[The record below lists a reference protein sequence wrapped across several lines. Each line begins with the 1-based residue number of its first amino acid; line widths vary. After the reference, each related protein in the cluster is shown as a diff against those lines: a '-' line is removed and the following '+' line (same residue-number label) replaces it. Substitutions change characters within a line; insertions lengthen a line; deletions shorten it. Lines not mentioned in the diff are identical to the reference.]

1 MKKIINILVSITS
14 MVLISHFFSF
24 AQDKLTDNNYIPIED
39 IAYYYIDEYD
49 YPCFA
54 LKDVNFQLD
63 NPLNMSYT
71 DIMDN
76 LEDKTEEYKNNYID
90 MRRVINFKVTENGLM
105 LYLEDGSGY
114 YWENDN

>member
-1 MKKIINILVSITS
+1 
-14 MVLISHFFSF
+14 
-24 AQDKLTDNNYIPIED
+24 
-39 IAYYYIDEYD
+39 
-49 YPCFA
+49 
-54 LKDVNFQLD
+54 
-63 NPLNMSYT
+63 MSYT

-76 LEDKTEEYKNNYID
+76 LEDKTKEYKNNYID